1 MSHELTQRAN
11 GQIEFAYLKSDGEPW
26 HGLGQP
32 MEENA
37 TNEEWQVAAGM
48 DWRIKRSK
56 VRYNTDLN
64 GTSFELPNQHVLF
77 RSDSKAA
84 LGIVSDKYKVVQPK
98 EVLDFF
104 RDIVKVG
111 GLELSA
117 AGTIYGGKRFWATA
131 KIGEASPV
139 SLKDSIGGY
148 LLISTSADGSTH
160 TEVRRTTIRTVCRN
174 TLAIAM
180 SENAASVRVS
190 HRSEFDKESIAEFM
204 ELNTAAWDS
213 FRHNMFSLA
222 NKEII
227 TEVAENVVAKLLN
240 DQTRES
246 QRFQKIMD
254 LFKGKALGYT
264 MGGVQNTAYGL
275 LNAITEYADHHTN
288 ARTDENRFIS
298 SQWGPSSNL
307 KDQAFKILLAA

>member
-26 HGLGQP
+26 HGLGQS
-32 MEENA
+32 MEEAA
-37 TNEEWQVAAGM
+37 TNDEWQAASGM
-48 DWRIKRSK
+48 DWKIKRSK
-56 VRYNTDLN
+56 VRYNTSLE
-64 GTSFELPNQHVLF
+64 GGSFEIPNQHVLF

-98 EVLDFF
+98 EVLEFF

-131 KIGEASPV
+131 KIGEACPV
-139 SLKDSIGGY
+139 SMQDKIGGY

-160 TEVRRTTIRTVCRN
+160 TEVRRTSIRVVCRN
-174 TLAIAM
+174 TLAIA
-180 SENAASVRVS
+180 SEDQTSVRIS
-190 HRSEFDKESIAEFM
+190 HRSEFDKKDIQEFM

-213 FRHNMFSLA
+213 FRHNMFALA
-222 NKEII
+222 NKEI
-227 TEVAENVVAKLLN
+227 VMDKAEDIVAKLLN

-254 LFKGKALGYT
+254 LFKGKAQGYS
-264 MGGVQNTAYGL
+264 MDGVQSTAYGL

-288 ARTDENRFIS
+288 ARTDENQFVS
-298 SQWGPSSNL
+298 AQWGPGSNL
-307 KDQAFKILLAA
+307 KDQAFKILLAV

>member
-26 HGLGQP
+26 HGLGQS
-32 MEENA
+32 MEEGA
-37 TNEEWQVAAGM
+37 TNEEWQKAAGM

-56 VRYNTDLN
+56 VRYNTDLEGN
-64 GTSFELPNQHVLF
+64 SFELPNQHVLF

-84 LGIVSDKYKVVQPK
+84 LGIVSNKYKVVQPK
-98 EVLDFF
+98 EVLEFF

-139 SLKDSIGGY
+139 SVQDSIGGY
-148 LLISTSADGSTH
+148 LLISTSADGSMH

-174 TLAIAM
+174 TLAFAM
-180 SENAASVRVS
+180 ESQAAVRIS

-204 ELNTAAWDS
+204 GLNEAAWDA
-213 FRHNMFSLA
+213 FRHNMLALA

-227 TEVAENVVAKLLN
+227 TEAAENVVAKLLN

-246 QRFQKIMD
+246 NRFQKIMD
-254 LFKGKALGYT
+254 LFKGKALGYSA
-264 MGGVQNTAYGL
+264 MEGVQNTAYGL

-298 SQWGPSSNL
+298 SQWGPSSSL
-307 KDQAFKILLAA
+307 KDQAFSTLLAM